1 MDCALD
7 AAILITIIIIIIAVC
22 CGVLP
27 TDPSF
32 HVSHDMI
39 QCVSV
44 SLSGRD
50 LKRKLNLVLTGIG
63 CFSELRCAESF
74 GLDRSPCKEGSISH
88 INSCSFTREILY
100 WV

>member
-7 AAILITIIIIIIAVC
+7 AAILITIIIIIIIAVC

-50 LKRKLNLVLTGIG
+50 L
-63 CFSELRCAESF
+63 
-74 GLDRSPCKEGSISH
+74 
-88 INSCSFTREILY
+88 REN
-100 WV
+100 